1 MRKTIIQN
9 ATIINEGNRFVGSV
23 CIADGIID
31 AVKEGNFT
39 TEEQQDARIIDGTGL
54 WLLPGVID
62 DQVHFRDPG
71 LTYKGDLYT
80 ESRAAIAG
88 GVTSFMDMPNTIP
101 QALTQTILE
110 EKYQHAAEVS
120 PANYSFYMGA
130 SNDNLSEVLKTNP
143 RNVCGVKVFMGSS
156 TGNMLVDKEEILAGI
171 FQNSP
176 MLIATHNEDEPTIQ
190 KNIAHYR
197 SVYGE
202 EVPIEMHPLIRSAD
216 ACYRSSAKAVE
227 LATRYNARLHVL
239 HLSSAK
245 EMQLFSPGPVN
256 GKRITAE
263 VCVHHLWFNDQ
274 DYKKYGTR
282 IKWNPAIK
290 TEEDRQALL
299 EAVRS
304 GRIDVIATDHAPHTE
319 SEKNNTYFK
328 APSGGPLIQHS
339 LVAML
344 ELARKG
350 VLTPEMIVTKMCH
363 APADL
368 FHIERRGYIRQGYHA
383 DLVLVDPNSPWTV
396 DKDNIRYKCRWS
408 PFEGTT
414 FTSQVISTWVNGN
427 RVYHDGRIDDTTR
440 GERLLFNAV

>member
-1 MRKTIIQN
+1 
-9 ATIINEGNRFVGSV
+9 
-23 CIADGIID
+23 
-31 AVKEGNFT
+31 
-39 TEEQQDARIIDGTGL
+39 
-54 WLLPGVID
+54 
-62 DQVHFRDPG
+62 
-71 LTYKGDLYT
+71 
-80 ESRAAIAG
+80 
-88 GVTSFMDMPNTIP
+88 
-101 QALTQTILE
+101 
-110 EKYQHAAEVS
+110 
-120 PANYSFYMGA
+120 MGA

-197 SVYGE
+197 SIYGE
-202 EVPIEMHPLIRSAD
+202 EVPIEMHPLIRSAE
-216 ACYRSSAKAVE
+216 ACFRSSAKAVE

-290 TEEDRQALL
+290 TEEDRQSLL

-350 VLTPEMIVTKMCH
+350 GLTPEMVVTKMCH

-368 FHIERRGYIRQGYHA
+368 FRIERRGYIRQGYHA
-383 DLVLVDPNSPWTV
+383 DLVLVDPNNPWTV

-414 FTSQVISTWVNGN
+414 FTSQVVSTWVNGN

-440 GERLLFNAV
+440 GERLLFDAV